1 MKLIARLVLVGVAL
15 VVILFV
21 LLRNHCPTSG
31 LALTRQRREFHQL
44 KNRTALPQQSDFDSQ
59 LTLERLLQ
67 PGADESRWSTAR
79 AGRIEGYV
87 VSVSSGPL
95 ESANCYCRR
104 DIHLMVAPRPD
115 APPREQLVFEVTP
128 RIEATKQT
136 LAQDFKVVNP
146 QKGKQDGVPLEEWSL
161 ERLKRE
167 LIGRRVRF
175 EGWLLFDFSHAAE
188 SENTA
193 PVRANNWRATAW
205 ELHPITKIEILK

>member
-31 LALTRQRREFHQL
+31 LALTRQLREFHQL
-44 KNRTALPQQSDFDSQ
+44 KNRSAFPQPADFDSRV
-59 LTLERLLQ
+59 TLEAFLH
-67 PGADESRWSTAR
+67 PGADESRWSAAR
-79 AGRIEGYV
+79 AARIEGYV

-104 DIHLMVAPRPD
+104 DIHIMVAPRPD

-128 RIEATKQT
+128 RTKAANETDVRNTQ
-136 LAQDFKVVNP
+136 LANPGESTPDAVPIQDR
-146 QKGKQDGVPLEEWSL
+146 SL
-161 ERLKRE
+161 ETLKLE

-175 EGWLLFDFSHAAE
+175 EGWLLFDSLHAAE

-193 PVRANNWRATAW
+193 PGRANNWRATAW
-205 ELHPITKIEILK
+205 ELHPVTKIEIPK